1 MEETGNSMK
10 KVPLRETNVI
20 QDYLDGM
27 AIKDLAEKYD
37 RSHQSIG
44 QFLRRQGIETEKRI
58 QTKSPYTLDE
68 YWLDNLDCEEK
79 FYFLGFFAADGFN
92 ETPKNRVRIKL
103 QREDKY
109 MLEKFKDLF
118 QSNRDIQD
126 SDYFN
131 KTYNKIEY
139 SSELYITSKYLCKR
153 LEELKLPDNK
163 SLILEFPDYIP
174 EKFLHHYIRGYFD
187 GDGSISTF
195 GNNKNGE
202 LRANITFVGSNSFI
216 DKLYKIILEKLGID
230 SRIDNCDGKAYK
242 RLQIEKNREVKKFLD
257 WLYKDSS
264 IYLIRKYNKYNE
276 FSNSRDFTKETSY
289 EKRDRIR
296 SDSKTIISRYL
307 NGESATTISKDY
319 DCSINVITRLLKANN
334 IEIRKNTTP
343 QQRALKAKENK

>member
-68 YWLDNLDCEEK
+68 HWLDELDCEEK
-79 FYFLGFFAADGFN
+79 FYFLGYFYADGGN
-92 ETPKNRVRIKL
+92 SVDRNQIRIKL
-103 QREDKY
+103 NIQDKY
-109 MLEKFKDLF
+109 MLETFRNWFK
-118 QSNRDIQD
+118 SNRPLLPLDKNGEIC
-126 SDYFN
+126 
-131 KTYNKIEY
+131 TYKGCKELDLT
-139 SSELYITSKYLCKR
+139 SEYLCKR
-153 LEELKLPDNK
+153 LAELGAPETKSAILQFPAFIPD
-163 SLILEFPDYIP
+163 
-174 EKFLHHYIRGYFD
+174 KFMSHFIRGYFD
-187 GDGSISTF
+187 GDGNICIF
-195 GNNKNGE
+195 GNNKNKE
-202 LRANITFVGSNSFI
+202 LRANITITSSNYFI
-216 DKLYKIILEKLGID
+216 DGLYKYILNTLEID
-230 SRIDNCDGKAYK
+230 SRVDDCEGKVYK
-242 RLQIEKNREVKKFLD
+242 RLQIEKNKEVKKFLD
-257 WLYKDSS
+257 WMYKDATV
-264 IYLIRKYNKYNE
+264 YLTRKYNDYIK
-276 FSNSRDFTKETSY
+276 FSNSRDFSKETSY

-296 SDSKTIISRYL
+296 ADSETIISRYL